1 MLFCL
6 LLLLDGFITSFT
18 RKPMFILPNATPD
31 GIEPYPNDSSYTN
44 LPNYTSV
51 PERILTPERQ
61 RLREARLTLDFSLLT
76 AENCD
81 ATEELHAK
89 NITKINDAWEGL
101 QEDLDKQE
109 EKAGKLSD
117 ELRMET
123 QGSARWESLKKDY
136 DALQEEID
144 DIEDRLEE
152 LERLHGNMA
161 FTLHEMEEE
170 CLMLKKHNP

>member
-1 MLFCL
+1 MRNLVLFL
-6 LLLLDGFITSFT
+6 LIFLSACTPAADIQENRTIQNITGNESFAS
-18 RKPMFILPNATPD
+18 PVSENASSNAT
-31 GIEPYPNDSSYTN
+31 Y
-44 LPNYTSV
+44 
-51 PERILTPERQ
+51 ERILTPERQ

-123 QGSARWESLKKDY
+123 QGSARWE
-136 DALQEEID
+136 
-144 DIEDRLEE
+144 
-152 LERLHGNMA
+152 
-161 FTLHEMEEE
+161 
-170 CLMLKKHNP
+170 